1 MPSCTDWKARDFA
14 VIRAEED
21 LYKAKG
27 PSRGSGGK
35 SKGHELFAD
44 CSKMNEGMTP
54 REKTAQAVAAPSGI
68 SLSELRPI
76 ALSFLRLGTIA
87 FGGPAAHIAMME
99 EEFVRRR
106 AWVSS
111 ADFLDML
118 GASNLVPGPS
128 STEMAIHIG
137 HQRAGWKGLIVAGAC
152 FIAPAMLI
160 VTACAWAYVTFGSLP
175 QVQSVLYGVK
185 PVIIAVVLQA
195 MWGLARG
202 AVRNALLA
210 MIGLLATGAA
220 FAGGNVLAILVAAGL
235 VALVRACFSERTT
248 SLSLAALPTKSL
260 LAATAPL
267 ATATPVA
274 LWGLFLIFLKFGA
287 VIFGSGYVLLAFL
300 QADLVSRLHWLTQA
314 QLLDA
319 VAIGQV
325 TPGPVFTTA
334 TFIGYLLAGVP
345 GAAIATVSI
354 FLPGFVFVAA
364 TRPLIPRIRGSRVAG
379 AFLDGV
385 NVGAVALMIAVSWQL
400 GRAAVVDLLSAGI
413 AALSAGVLIYL
424 RINSVY
430 LICAGALL
438 GFARMGWFGT

>member
-1 MPSCTDWKARDFA
+1 
-14 VIRAEED
+14 
-21 LYKAKG
+21 
-27 PSRGSGGK
+27 
-35 SKGHELFAD
+35 
-44 CSKMNEGMTP
+44 MNEGMTP
-54 REKTAQAVAAPSGI
+54 SEKTAHAVAAVSSV
-68 SLSELRPI
+68 SLSQLRPI

-175 QVQSVLYGVK
+175 QVQSILYGVK

-202 AVRNALLA
+202 AVRNAFLA

-235 VALVRACFSERTT
+235 VALVRAWLSDRAT
-248 SLSLAALPTKSL
+248 SVSLAALPTTKSL

-267 ATATPVA
+267 VTATPVA
-274 LWGLFLIFLKFGA
+274 LWGLFLIFLNFGA

-364 TRPLIPRIRGSRVAG
+364 SRPLIPRIRGSRIAG

-400 GRAAVVDLLSAGI
+400 GRAAVVDLLSAAI
-413 AALSAGVLIYL
+413 AALSAGALICF

-430 LICAGALL
+430 LILAGALL